1 MKTAYFDS
9 ICGASGDMIVGAML
23 DCGLDFETLKVEL
36 AKLPLK
42 GYRIKTEKTSRHH
55 ITATRFIVEIDEDHT
70 HRHLGDIEKIIDES
84 DLTDHVK
91 ERSINIF
98 RRLALAEAKVH
109 GEPLE
114 EVHFHEVG
122 MVDAI
127 LDVCGAVIGLEVLGI
142 EKLYCSAL
150 TVGHG
155 TVETQHGT
163 MPVPAPATGELVCGF
178 PIKYTDVEQEILTP
192 TGAAVLTTL
201 STANRPQNFIPE
213 IIGYGAGS
221 KDIDN
226 LPNLL
231 RLSIGTT
238 QRGMHQDEVS
248 LLETNF
254 DRTPPEQ
261 LGYLMDNLF
270 IAGALDVFITPIQ
283 MKKNRPAQKLSVL
296 CPINKEVE
304 MAGIIFSSGG
314 TLGLRRSR
322 IKRWLLPRQEKTV
335 NTKYGE
341 IPVKLAKFNE
351 KVLYFPE
358 FEVVARVASKFKKG
372 FDEIYFE
379 ILGQLRKE
387 T

>member
-9 ICGASGDMIVGAML
+9 ICGASGDMIIGAML
-23 DCGLDFETLKVEL
+23 DCGLDFETLKAEL

-42 GYRIKTEKTSRHH
+42 GYQIKIEKTSRHN

-70 HRHLGDIEKIIDES
+70 RRQLEDIEKIINDS
-84 DLTDHVK
+84 GLTDHVK
-91 ERSINIF
+91 EKSINIF
-98 RRLALAEAKVH
+98 RRLASTEAKIH
-109 GEPLE
+109 CEPLE
-114 EVHFHEVG
+114 KVHFHELG

-127 LDVCGAVIGLEVLGI
+127 IDICGAVIGLEMLGI
-142 EKLYCSAL
+142 EKLYCSVL
-150 TVGHG
+150 TVGYG

-163 MPVPAPATGELVCGF
+163 MPVPAPATGELICGF
-178 PIKYTDVEQEILTP
+178 PIKQTDVEQEILTP
-192 TGAAVLTTL
+192 TGAAILTTL
-201 STANRPQNFIPE
+201 GIAGKPQNYIPNT
-213 IIGYGAGS
+213 IGYGAGS
-221 KDIDN
+221 RDIAK

-231 RLSIGTT
+231 RLFIGTT
-238 QRGMHQDEVS
+238 QQEIQEDEVA

-261 LGYLMDNLF
+261 LGYLMDSLF
-270 IAGALDVFITPIQ
+270 TAGALDVFITPIQ

-296 CPINKEVE
+296 CPIHQEVK

-314 TLGLRRSR
+314 TLGLRRSY
-322 IKRWLLPRQEKTV
+322 IKRWILPRQEKTV
-335 NTKYGE
+335 STRYGE
-341 IPVKLAKFNE
+341 IPVKLAKFDE

-358 FEVVARVASKFKKG
+358 FEAVVRVAGKFKKG

-379 ILGQLRKE
+379 ILSQLRKE